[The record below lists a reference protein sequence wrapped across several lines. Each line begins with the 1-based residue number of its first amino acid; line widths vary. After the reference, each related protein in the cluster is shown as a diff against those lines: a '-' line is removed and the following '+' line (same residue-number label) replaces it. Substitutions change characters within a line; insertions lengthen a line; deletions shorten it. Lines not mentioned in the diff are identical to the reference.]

1 VDILESM
8 ADKPAQHDPSP
19 AGPSPDGS
27 SPDGQSAAISSV
39 PDLLL
44 DQIDALRVLRAP
56 DERQKEQLLEQ
67 IGAHGAVEKEIVREL
82 SAVRPLR
89 HPDRFEEAHR
99 LMMRSIEVLD
109 RNGSR
114 PAAIQGLAFLKPIAQ
129 WLVQQATRWIV
140 RSHLNRL
147 LNRIGGIYERR
158 EASSGWSTPEHAMLR
173 RARLD
178 VRRVQSGM
186 NGKALGLPAFLLGG
200 AFITSIASTL
210 QSVARSALDSTI
222 GVVLLAIAIILV
234 LLILSWVALYSA
246 SVARRR
252 IRLSSDQQIRALWET
267 IGAAGKPPRDE
278 SLNFAVYAIILL
290 VLSWIVIPLAIWLAI
305 TA

>member
-1 VDILESM
+1 VASM
-8 ADKPAQHDPSP
+8 PENSAQST
-19 AGPSPDGS
+19 
-27 SPDGQSAAISSV
+27 SV

-44 DQIDALRVLRAP
+44 DQIDALRVLRATN
-56 DERQKEQLLEQ
+56 DSERERLLEQ
-67 IGAHGAVEKEIVREL
+67 IGAHGIVEKEIVHEL
-82 SAVRPLR
+82 SATRPLR

-99 LMMRSIEVLD
+99 MMMRSIEVLD

-114 PAAIQGLAFLKPIAQ
+114 PPQIHGLAFLRPIAQ
-129 WLVQQATRWIV
+129 WLVQQTTRFIV

-147 LNRIGGIYERR
+147 LIRIGGLYERR
-158 EASSGWSTPEHAMLR
+158 EANSAWSSPEHAMLR
-173 RARLD
+173 RSRLD

-186 NGKALGLPAFLLGG
+186 TGKVLGLPAFLLGG
-200 AFITSIASTL
+200 AFITTIASAL
-210 QSVARSALDSTI
+210 ESAAGFALESTV
-222 GVVLLAIAIILV
+222 GVVVMTVAIVAV

-252 IRLSSDQQIRALWET
+252 IRISSDQQIRALWET

-290 VLSWIVIPLAIWLAI
+290 VLSWIVIPFAVWLAI
-305 TA
+305 RA